1 LIARNEE
8 GPLLWLT
15 WLTAGIHVTANFLLI
30 SAFSYL
36 GACLAILI
44 TQGIF
49 GIILYGLQLRR
60 YLHVGLVLKLMA
72 SPVLGGTLMGLA
84 VFLARDWNLLLS
96 IAIGLLVYSGGVLAL
111 GTVSREEMERLHSMA
126 ASGAADIPEIRG

>member
-1 LIARNEE
+1 
-8 GPLLWLT
+8 
-15 WLTAGIHVTANFLLI
+15 
-30 SAFSYL
+30 
-36 GACLAILI
+36 
-44 TQGIF
+44 
-49 GIILYGLQLRR
+49 
-60 YLHVGLVLKLMA
+60 MA